1 MKKMKMV
8 DNMNKNNDDTAIHG
22 REQTPEIL
30 SSNLR
35 ILGQEVIEFSIENM
49 LMAQSGFVK
58 ETNISIK
65 PGNHRNAIGAIVG
78 DNERQSFIEINK
90 TVNILSL
97 FYDVGNWELRLDDE
111 YKIELSDMLLIEPRH
126 LTKVDDFLRLLST
139 KMNKEDRSVYFRAT
153 EWYRYGINSK
163 TLFNKFL
170 AFYISIETLSD
181 YYYEK
186 YKSEIKM
193 SKTERDE
200 CIKKY
205 FEDLSITSISDI
217 TRENINNC
225 HEKCLRISSK
235 NKMKFA
241 FEKGFEGKTDKIIEF
256 QQKFFD
262 EFDNDFYSIRNGI
275 AHGSLSEYREADR
288 TFVEENIHKIKY
300 MAREF
305 LIKTIS

>member
-1 MKKMKMV
+1 MV
-8 DNMNKNNDDTAIHG
+8 DNMNNNNDDTAING
-22 REQTPEIL
+22 GEQTPEIL

-49 LMAQSGFVK
+49 SMAQSGFIK

-65 PGNHRNAIGAIVG
+65 PGNHRNAIGAIKPKAIDE
-78 DNERQSFIEINK
+78 DNVRQSFIEINK

-97 FYDVGNWELRLDDE
+97 FYDVGNWEPRLDDG
-111 YKIELSDMLLIEPRH
+111 YRIKVSTMLLIEPRH

-139 KMNKEDRSVYFRAT
+139 KMNEEDRSVYFRAI
-153 EWYRYGINSK
+153 EWYRYGTNSE
-163 TLFNKFL
+163 TLFNKFI

-241 FEKGFEGKTDKIIEF
+241 FEKVFKGKTDKIIDFPNEF
-256 QQKFFD
+256 FG
-262 EFDNDFYSIRNGI
+262 ELGNDFYSIRNGI

-288 TFVEENIHKIKY
+288 TFVNDNLHEIKY
-300 MAREF
+300 MTREF

>member
-1 MKKMKMV
+1 
-8 DNMNKNNDDTAIHG
+8 MNKNNDDTAIHG

-65 PGNHRNAIGAIVG
+65 PGNHRNAIGAIDG

-97 FYDVGNWELRLDDE
+97 FYDVGNWERRLDDE

-139 KMNKEDRSVYFRAT
+139 KMNEEDISVYFRAT

-163 TLFNKFL
+163 TLFIKFL

-186 YKSEIKM
+186 YKYEIKM

-225 HEKCLRISSK
+225 HEQCLIISSK

-241 FEKGFEGKTDKIIEF
+241 FEKVFKGKTDKIIEF
-256 QQKFFD
+256 SNKFFG
-262 EFDNDFYSIRNGI
+262 EPKIDFNSIRNDI
-275 AHGSLSEYREADR
+275 AHGNLSEYREADR
-288 TFVEENIHKIKY
+288 TFVKENLHEIKY

-305 LIKTIS
+305 LMKTIS